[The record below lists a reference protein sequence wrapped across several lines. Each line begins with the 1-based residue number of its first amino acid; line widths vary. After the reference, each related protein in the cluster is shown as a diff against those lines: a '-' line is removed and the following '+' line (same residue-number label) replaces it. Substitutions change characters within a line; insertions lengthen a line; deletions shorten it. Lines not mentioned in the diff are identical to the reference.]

1 MFTPHD
7 RLTSAPARQSG
18 SCMCARGGACSSF
31 APGHAVHLIQAR
43 LVSATSSEW
52 ADAIVVSAGPDG
64 TLTLADF
71 ADGTRITV
79 WNGAGAAD
87 EVVAGDPVAY
97 HPREGRSKVT
107 GTLRGTWTAV
117 QDMQRVLRTC

>member
-52 ADAIVVSAGPDG
+52 SDAIVASVDPDG

-71 ADGTRITV
+71 TDGTRITV

-87 EVVAGDPVAY
+87 EVVAGEPVAY
-97 HPREGRSKVT
+97 HRRYHALSVGGRLFNAADI
-107 GTLRGTWTAV
+107 G
-117 QDMQRVLRTC
+117 